1 MTTVGLW
8 TLGLAL
14 AYTVWLVVGGRWVV
28 ARQEKGANFFVSGRS
43 FSPWTVAFCITGLF
57 SGSSYIA
64 IVELSYRTG
73 VSAIWYGVAET
84 VQIILIAL
92 LLVKPLRRKLVVT
105 VTGIIGDRFGRAAQ
119 GVSAVITG
127 FTFPMYS
134 LATAIAFAS
143 ALTVITDVS
152 LWQSIAL
159 TAVVLFAFLVFG
171 GMRSVAFSQT
181 MNVIVIGAMFVV
193 GVWALLASP
202 GIDGLREFTAAN
214 PQMTA
219 PSSAGVSLIV
229 AWFGTFIVNV
239 PLAQAAFQMSMSA
252 RTPEDGQRGLFLAAV
267 IGAPLIILGVVV
279 GIGAASVMPGDGL
292 PLIAISEYITQT
304 VPPWAA
310 AVFFLGMWACALGWA
325 GPCQFS
331 GATSLGRDLGG
342 ALRPRASQEQLVR
355 YTRVALVVLTVV
367 MIGFSI
373 LRAEESAWWNI
384 MAWTLRNGAT
394 FAPVLAAFFWPVATR
409 SGAMAS
415 LLGGFSAGF
424 GWYALSG
431 FSATD
436 FYLGT
441 HPVWVGMI
449 VNMVALVSVS
459 LLGGGWRLTGD
470 ARRRARGGAAAGAAV
485 VLAVL
490 LVANWEWAA
499 GYGLTGLALFL
510 VVAALFT
517 VVLLVTV
524 PVGGGAGAGETA
536 EAAESAGAGERA
548 GAGASASVGEMAGEG
563 ARASGAAGAVPDAEV
578 AAGSETQ
585 ARESATAAA
594 RPEA

>member
-28 ARQEKGANFFVSGRS
+28 ARQERGANFFVSGRT

-73 VSAIWYGVAET
+73 ISAIWYGVAET
-84 VQIILIAL
+84 VQIILIAV

-119 GVSAVITG
+119 AVSAVITG

-152 LWQSIAL
+152 LWQSITL

-181 MNVIVIGAMFVV
+181 MNVVVIGAMFVV

-202 GIDGLREFTAAN
+202 GIDGLREYAEAN

-219 PSSAGVSLIV
+219 PASAGVSLIV

-279 GIGAASVMPGDGL
+279 GIAAASVVPGDGL
-292 PLIAISEYITQT
+292 PLIAISEYISAA

-310 AVFFLGMWACALGWA
+310 AVFFVGMWACALGWA

-342 ALRPRASQEQLVR
+342 ALRPQATQAQLVR
-355 YTRVALVVLTVV
+355 YTRAALVLLTVV
-367 MIGFSI
+367 LIGFSI

-415 LLGGFSAGF
+415 LLGGFGAGF

-431 FSATD
+431 FSATE
-436 FYLGT
+436 FFLGT

-449 VNMVALVSVS
+449 VNMTALVVVS
-459 LLGGGWRLTGD
+459 LAGGRWRLTGD
-470 ARRRARGGAAAGAAV
+470 ARRRARGGAAAGGAG
-485 VLAVL
+485 VLTAL
-490 LVANWEWAA
+490 LIANWTWAA
-499 GYGLTGLALFL
+499 QYGLTGLALFL
-510 VVAALFT
+510 VATALFA

-524 PVGGGAGAGETA
+524 PGDGDAEGDGAEVGAGAEVVGADAGGAGTAGA
-536 EAAESAGAGERA
+536 EAVIAGDRT
-548 GAGASASVGEMAGEG
+548 
-563 ARASGAAGAVPDAEV
+563 GAAGAGDRAESV
-578 AAGSETQ
+578 DG
-585 ARESATAAA
+585 
-594 RPEA
+594 

>member
-8 TLGLAL
+8 TLGLAV
-14 AYTVWLVVGGRWVV
+14 AYTAWLVVGGRWLVS
-28 ARQEKGANFFVSGRS
+28 RSTGTGANFFVSGRS

-119 GVSAVITG
+119 AVAAVITG

-143 ALTVITDVS
+143 ALTVITDVT

-159 TAVVLFAFLVFG
+159 TAVILLAFLVFG

-181 MNVIVIGAMFVV
+181 MNVLVIGAMFLV

-202 GIDGLREFTAAN
+202 GLDGLAEYTREN
-214 PQMTA
+214 PQMLEPA
-219 PSSAGVSLIV
+219 NAGVSLIV

-279 GIGAASVMPGDGL
+279 GVASAAVVPSDGR
-292 PLIAISEYITQT
+292 PLIAIAEYITQT
-304 VPPWAA
+304 LPPWAA
-310 AVFFLGMWACALGWA
+310 AIFFVGMWACALGWA

-342 ALRPRASQEQLVR
+342 ALRPSASQEQLVR
-355 YTRVALVVLTVV
+355 YTRVALVLLTVV
-367 MIGFSI
+367 LIVFSM
-373 LRAEESAWWNI
+373 LRAEDSAWWNI

-415 LLGGFSAGF
+415 LLAGF
-424 GWYALSG
+424 GAGFTWYALSG
-431 FSATD
+431 FDSAV
-436 FYLGT
+436 FFLGT

-449 VNMVALVSVS
+449 ANMVALVVVS
-459 LLGGGWRLTGD
+459 LAAGRCSLTVDRTRRLRGALALGLAVAVTGVLITFWTWAQAHGLVGLGLFLAVTAVFAAVLLLTVPQTQD
-470 ARRRARGGAAAGAAV
+470 SVAEEDTAAEAAAG
-485 VLAVL
+485 
-490 LVANWEWAA
+490 
-499 GYGLTGLALFL
+499 
-510 VVAALFT
+510 
-517 VVLLVTV
+517 
-524 PVGGGAGAGETA
+524 
-536 EAAESAGAGERA
+536 SH
-548 GAGASASVGEMAGEG
+548 ASAPLG
-563 ARASGAAGAVPDAEV
+563 
-578 AAGSETQ
+578 
-585 ARESATAAA
+585 
-594 RPEA
+594 

>member
-1 MTTVGLW
+1 MTAVGLW
-8 TLGLAL
+8 TLLLAL
-14 AYTVWLVVGGRWVV
+14 AYTLWLVVGGRWVV
-28 ARQEKGANFFVSGRS
+28 SRRATGSNFFVSGRS

-119 GVSAVITG
+119 GVAAVITG

-143 ALTVITDVS
+143 ALTVITDVT
-152 LWQSIAL
+152 LRQSIAL
-159 TAVVLFAFLVFG
+159 TAVILLAFLVFG

-181 MNVIVIGAMFVV
+181 MNVVVIGAMFVV
-193 GVWALLASP
+193 GLWAILASP
-202 GIDGLREFTAAN
+202 GLDGLAEHTRENPELLAPAN
-214 PQMTA
+214 
-219 PSSAGVSLIV
+219 AGVSLIV

-279 GIGAASVMPGDGL
+279 GVASSAVVPTDGR

-304 VPPWAA
+304 LPPWAA
-310 AVFFLGMWACALGWA
+310 AIFFVGMWACALGWA

-331 GATSLGRDLGG
+331 GATSLGRDLGS
-342 ALRPRASQEQLVR
+342 ALHSSASPERLVL
-355 YTRVALVVLTVV
+355 YTRIALAGLTIVLIV
-367 MIGFSI
+367 FSL
-373 LRAEESAWWNI
+373 LRAEDSAWWNI

-394 FAPVLAAFFWPVATR
+394 FAPVLAVFFWPVATR

-415 LLGGFSAGF
+415 LLGGFGAGF
-424 GWYALSG
+424 AWYALTG
-431 FSATD
+431 FSSTE
-436 FYLGT
+436 FLLGT

-449 VNMVALVSVS
+449 VNMVALVAVS
-459 LLGGGWRLTGD
+459 LVTGRWRVSPD
-470 ARRRARGGAAAGAAV
+470 AQRRRRAAAASGGAAV
-485 VLAVL
+485 VAVL
-490 LVANWEWAA
+490 LLLNWSWAA
-499 GYGLTGLALFL
+499 SYGLTGLGLFLIVTALF
-510 VVAALFT
+510 AA
-517 VVLLVTV
+517 VLLVTV
-524 PVGGGAGAGETA
+524 PPEGDEDPQDA
-536 EAAESAGAGERA
+536 EAETGVRVH
-548 GAGASASVGEMAGEG
+548 ASPA
-563 ARASGAAGAVPDAEV
+563 
-578 AAGSETQ
+578 
-585 ARESATAAA
+585 
-594 RPEA
+594 